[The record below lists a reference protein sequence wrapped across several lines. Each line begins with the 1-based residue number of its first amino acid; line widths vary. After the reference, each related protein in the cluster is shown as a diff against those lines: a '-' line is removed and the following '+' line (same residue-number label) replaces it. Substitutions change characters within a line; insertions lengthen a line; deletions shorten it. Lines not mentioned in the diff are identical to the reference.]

1 MNSQK
6 EKLLIFLSMFEL
18 SVKKQEEIL
27 GCLVDFSIDEML
39 NSAEVMGLLSKEVFH
54 KMLANYD
61 ARSFEASLQNME
73 KAGIFVISV
82 DSEHYPEKMKY
93 LPERPLILYAKG
105 NLDLLKKPALAV
117 VGTRKPTNYGKIV
130 TARLVEEIAKA
141 GVVVVSGLCY
151 GVDEIAHR
159 KTLEVGGET
168 IAVVGSGFN
177 HIYPSTNTALS
188 QEIAKFGLLLSEYP
202 PSFTAKRYTFP
213 KRNRILVGL
222 SDGVLIT
229 EAGMK
234 SGTNHT
240 REFAGDYGRNLYA
253 VPGNITSDSSALPN
267 YSIKIG
273 EAICVVEADDIL
285 KDFDLSASQPKKKQ
299 VLSLNFDEQKIVELL
314 QKEEQN
320 FDYLAENSKISV
332 NILNSCLTTLEIRG
346 LIRKLPGQIYALC

>member
-1 MNSQK
+1 MYSNK

-27 GCLVDFSIDEML
+27 DWLQEFSVDEML
-39 NSAEVMGLLSKEVFH
+39 NSAQIADILSKDMLH
-54 KMLANYD
+54 KMLAAYD
-61 ARSFEASLQNME
+61 ARGFENSLENMQ
-73 KAGIFVISV
+73 KAGISVISI
-82 DSEHYPEKMKY
+82 DSESYPEKMKW
-93 LPERPLILYAKG
+93 LPERPLLLYAKG
-105 NLDLLKKPALAV
+105 NLELLKKPALAV
-117 VGTRKPTNYGKIV
+117 VGTRKPSNYGKIV
-130 TARLVEEIAKA
+130 TARLVEDVAKA

-188 QEIAKFGLLLSEYP
+188 QEIAEKGLLLSEYP

-222 SDGVLIT
+222 SEGVLIT
-229 EAGMK
+229 EAGLK

-240 REFAGDYGRNLYA
+240 REYAAFYDRNLYA

-273 EAICVVEADDIL
+273 EAACVVEADDIL
-285 KDFDLSASQPKKKQ
+285 KDFDLKAAKSNKKQ
-299 VLSLNFDEQKIVELL
+299 AVSLNFDEQKIVELL
-314 QKEEQN
+314 QGGEQN
-320 FDYLAENSKISV
+320 FDFLAENSKISV